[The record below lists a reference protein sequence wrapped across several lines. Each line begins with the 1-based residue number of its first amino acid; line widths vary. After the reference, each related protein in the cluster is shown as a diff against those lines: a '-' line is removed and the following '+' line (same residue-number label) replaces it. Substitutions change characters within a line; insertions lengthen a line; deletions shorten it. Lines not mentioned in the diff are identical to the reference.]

1 MSERAPLHPTL
12 DRIQTPAL
20 IAGAAG
26 LFLCAI
32 GFVFQRPQF
41 YLAWLYAYL
50 FWIGLALGSMALLML
65 QHLSGGGWG
74 LVIRRLL
81 ESATRM
87 LPLMA
92 LLFIPIL
99 FGLFFGDRDQ
109 RLYVWTND
117 ADREHLHLGHEG
129 FRATWLSTGFF
140 LARTVFYFL
149 VWLAFAFA
157 LNRWS
162 IDQDV
167 RPYDRSETPRGIRRI
182 QRISGGGLLIYGL
195 TVTFAA
201 FDWVMSL
208 DPLWYSTIWGVIFM
222 IGQALSTIALMITLL
237 ALLSQVR
244 PLSEFVGIG
253 HFHDLG
259 NLLLAFTMLWAY
271 VSFSQYLIIWS
282 GNIAEETPFYVYRT
296 NGAWKYVALA
306 LIVLHFFVPFLL
318 LLSRRTK
325 RTVRYLTYVALGILV
340 MRFVDLYWVVKPMYH
355 QGHGHA
361 QQFRNM
367 PGAFPHWLDIAA
379 PIGIGGIWVW
389 LFINQLRRLPLIP
402 PHDPRVV
409 ERPAK
414 EVHHHG

>member
-1 MSERAPLHPTL
+1 
-12 DRIQTPAL
+12 
-20 IAGAAG
+20 
-26 LFLCAI
+26 
-32 GFVFQRPQF
+32 
-41 YLAWLYAYL
+41 
-50 FWIGLALGSMALLML
+50 MALLML

-92 LLFIPIL
+92 LLFIPIVL
-99 FGLFFGDRDQ
+99 GLLVGDHDQ

-117 ADREHLHLGHEG
+117 AERKDLHLDHG

-140 LARTVFYFL
+140 LFRTAFYFL
-149 VWLAFAFA
+149 VWIGFAFT

-162 IDQDV
+162 VDQDV
-167 RPYDRSETPRGIRRI
+167 RAYDRTESPRAVRRI
-182 QRISGGGLLIYGL
+182 QRVSGGGLLIYGL

-208 DPLWYSTIWGVIFM
+208 DPLWYSTMWGVIFM
-222 IGQALSTIALMITLL
+222 IGQALSTIALMIV
-237 ALLSQVR
+237 LLSVLSKIR
-244 PLSEFVGIG
+244 PLSDFVTVG

-271 VSFSQYLIIWS
+271 VSFSQYLIVWS
-282 GNIAEETPFYVYRT
+282 GNIAEETPYYVYRT
-296 NGAWKYVALA
+296 NGAWKFVALA
-306 LIVLHFFVPFLL
+306 LIVLHFFVPFVL

-325 RTVRYLTYVALGILV
+325 RTVGMLTIVALGILV
-340 MRFVDLYWVVKPMYH
+340 MRFVDLYWTVTPMWY

-361 QQFRNM
+361 VHFKNM
-367 PGAFPHWLDIAA
+367 SEMSALPHWLDIAA
-379 PIGIGGIWVW
+379 PVGIGGIWIW
-389 LFINQLRRLPLIP
+389 LFINHLRRLPLIP

>member
-1 MSERAPLHPTL
+1 MSERASLHPTL

-26 LFLCAI
+26 LLLCAI
-32 GFVFQRPQF
+32 GFLVARPQF

-87 LPLMA
+87 LPVMA
-92 LLFIPIL
+92 LLFVPIL
-99 FGLFFGDRDQ
+99 LGLFTQD
-109 RLYVWTND
+109 RLYVWTLED
-117 ADREHLHLGHEG
+117 KREHLHLGHEG
-129 FRATWLSTGFF
+129 FRGTWLSTGFF
-140 LARTVFYFL
+140 LARTAFYFL
-149 VWLAFAFA
+149 VWLGFAFV

-162 IDQDV
+162 VDQDV
-167 RPYDRSETPRGIRRI
+167 RPYDRTESPRGIRRI
-182 QRISGGGLLIYGL
+182 QRVSGGGLLIYGL
-195 TVTFAA
+195 TTTFAA

-222 IGQALSTIALMITLL
+222 IGQALSTIALMIALL
-237 ALLSQVR
+237 ALLSQVK
-244 PLSEFVGIG
+244 PLSDFVGIT

-325 RTVRYLTYVALGILV
+325 RTVRYLTFVALGILV
-340 MRFVDLYWVVKPMYH
+340 MRFVDLYWVVKPMYY
-355 QGHGHA
+355 QGHGHETHFA
-361 QQFRNM
+361 NLATM
-367 PGAFPHWLDIAA
+367 PALPHWLDIAA
-379 PIGIGGIWVW
+379 PIGIGGVWVW

-409 ERPAK
+409 ERPK